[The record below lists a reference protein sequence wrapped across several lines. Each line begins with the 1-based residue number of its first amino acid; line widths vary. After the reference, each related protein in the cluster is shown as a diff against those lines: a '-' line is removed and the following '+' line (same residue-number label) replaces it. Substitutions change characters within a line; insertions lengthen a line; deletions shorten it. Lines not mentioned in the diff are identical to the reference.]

1 MPSKKKKSGKKAP
14 ALVEGIELAEIA
26 QEPES
31 CHDASAEREG
41 NTGEDALLAGV
52 DNTPQVAQEQQAA
65 AQVRECDEVREPDPT
80 PAPDGAGT
88 GVVPPRPPGEAE
100 EANGKDGNDFAAQAA
115 GNMQADDADVGH
127 DINTFEQFEQY
138 MKSILGGAS
147 EEAIGKDGTNVA
159 AHTAGNLHS
168 DDADVGLAGS
178 HPVPRASPPSEAIA
192 GPSPS
197 SGTPRGGWDR
207 LEVQRAMWSG
217 MLDTMVQMKTAAA
230 ELWRKGRGQSGEI
243 STAAAGLWRRAGIQS
258 GELQTAA
265 AGLWGRARMQ
275 SDGMVRLQRRH
286 CASEDD
292 RAALRPRDSMRQDND
307 GSAQPL
313 EGDEARASG
322 EEHSGA
328 REGESGG
335 ERTGAAGQE
344 NAEAEVLLEGYAYAS
359 LRRGQESGA
368 GGEGERA
375 LAATLVEMRDLFVRS
390 AVREALNLKSTLCRD
405 FLVVHVLGH

>member
-31 CHDASAEREG
+31 CHDASAERG
-41 NTGEDALLAGV
+41 GDTGEDALLAGV
-52 DNTPQVAQEQQAA
+52 DKTPQVAQEQQAA

-80 PAPDGAGT
+80 PAPAGAGA
-88 GVVPPRPPGEAE
+88 GVALPRPPGEAE
-100 EANGKDGNDFAAQAA
+100 EANGKDGNDYAA

-138 MKSILGGAS
+138 MKRILGGAS

-159 AHTAGNLHS
+159 AHTAANLHS
-168 DDADVGLAGS
+168 DNADVGLAGS

-192 GPSPS
+192 GPSPG

-243 STAAAGLWRRAGIQS
+243 STAAAGLWRRAGIQG

-275 SDGMVRLQRRH
+275 SGGMVRLQRRH

-292 RAALRPRDSMRQDND
+292 RAALRSRDSMRQNND
-307 GSAQPL
+307 DSVQPL
-313 EGDEARASG
+313 EGDEVRASG
-322 EEHSGA
+322 EEHAGA
-328 REGESGG
+328 REEESGVG
-335 ERTGAAGQE
+335 RTGAAGQE

-359 LRRGQESGA
+359 LPRGQESGA
-368 GGEGERA
+368 RGGGERA
-375 LAATLVEMRDLFVRS
+375 LAATLVEMRDLYVRS
-390 AVREALNLKSTLCRD
+390 ALREALNLKSPLYRD
-405 FLVVHVLGH
+405 FLVVNVLGH